1 MKIVYV
7 SNYFN
12 HHQKPLSDALFH
24 LTDGEYTF
32 ISTAPMREERRKLGY
47 VMPDTPYH
55 LIAYSDNDAK
65 AKAME
70 IINNADVVLTGSA
83 DYSYLKERIH
93 SRRLLIK
100 CGERPLRHG
109 IEPFKYLPRRIKWHR
124 QYPSDAPIYL
134 LCASAYAAWD
144 YARMGMFRNR
154 AYRWAYFTE
163 TKRYRDIDLLIEKK
177 KKNSLLWVARL
188 IELKHPEHILEVV
201 RRLKEDG
208 YDLSLNIIGS
218 GPMEGPLKRIAAENE
233 ITEEVTFCGAM
244 SPVEVRRY
252 MECAEIFAFTSNR
265 EEGWG
270 AVINEAMNSG
280 CAVVG
285 SNAAGAVPF
294 LIRNSQNGLTYQ
306 SGDVD
311 MLYEKIRYLLNNTSE
326 RKRMG
331 KEAYRTI
338 TELWNAD
345 VAAER
350 LINLSRRILA
360 GEKSP
365 QLYENGPCSTA
376 EILKE

>member
-1 MKIVYV
+1 MKIAFV

-32 ISTAPMREERRKLGY
+32 ISTAQMSEERRKLGY
-47 VMPDTPYH
+47 VIPEAPYH
-55 LIAYSDNDAK
+55 HIAYSDSAAK

-83 DYSYLKERIH
+83 DYSYLNERII

-100 CGERPLRHG
+100 YGERPFRHG
-109 IEPFKYLPRRIKWHR
+109 IEPLKYLPRRIKWHR

-144 YARMGMFRNR
+144 YARMGMFKNKM
-154 AYRWAYFTE
+154 YRWAYFTE
-163 TKRYRDIDLLIEKK
+163 TKRYDDIENLIENKQ
-177 KKNSLLWVARL
+177 KNSLLWVARL

-201 RRLKEDG
+201 RRLKKDG
-208 YDLSLNIIGS
+208 YCLSLNIVGS
-218 GPMEGPLKRIAAENE
+218 GPMEETLKRIAAENE
-233 ITEEVTFCGAM
+233 ITEEVTFCGAV
-244 SPVEVRRY
+244 SPEEVRRY
-252 MECAEIFAFTSNR
+252 MERAEIFAFTSNR

-270 AVINEAMNSG
+270 AVVNEAMNSG

-285 SNAAGAVPF
+285 SSAAGAVPF
-294 LIRNSQNGLTYQ
+294 LICDGQNGLSYP
-306 SGDVD
+306 SGDVE
-311 MLYEKIRYLLNNTSE
+311 MLYKKIRYLLDNTSE

-350 LINLSRRILA
+350 LINLSKRFLS

-365 QLYENGPCSTA
+365 MLYENGPCSIA